1 MLQGVPCEIR
11 ERRIEMKRFLTLLA
25 LTLMVTALCLAG
37 SATATGYV
45 TDAKCAKGG
54 KAGAEHAGCAK
65 GCIGGGEPAVLVT
78 DDGKIY
84 EIADQGKIKDH
95 AGAKVTVTGK
105 IDGMKIK
112 SIDSVKAAS

>member
-1 MLQGVPCEIR
+1 
-11 ERRIEMKRFLTLLA
+11 MKRFLTLLA
-25 LTLMVTALCLAG
+25 LTLMVTALCFAG
-37 SATATGYV
+37 SATGYV

-78 DDGKIY
+78 GDGKIY
-84 EIADQGKIKDH
+84 EIADQAKIKKH

-105 IDGMKIK
+105 IEGMKIT